1 MTGVEINQIYS
12 QQIGQTYSGI
22 EDIPKKNRR
31 FKKALINAI
40 EEKYRNL
47 NEQREFEEYTRMVNE
62 QNARPPNQPS
72 ERTEPL
78 DRWTDP
84 QTGIVYVEVP

>member
-12 QQIGQTYSGI
+12 QQIGQTYSGL
-22 EDIPKKNRR
+22 EDITKKNRR

-47 NEQREFEEYTRMVNE
+47 NEQREFDAVEFRPNDKYSSESIVSALRSLLFMQQTR
-62 QNARPPNQPS
+62 
-72 ERTEPL
+72 
-78 DRWTDP
+78 
-84 QTGIVYVEVP
+84 